1 MPDRIYR
8 VVDNVFQIRGTCSSY
23 VIVDG
28 DAALVI
34 DPGDGDWW
42 DELAQIGVKRL
53 DWVLLTHAHR
63 DQCSG
68 LYRLDRTRTK
78 IAVPELERHLVEDV
92 EAFWR
97 RRQVYHNYNQVA
109 DFFSLPRS
117 VPVDESLE
125 DFAFFR
131 WRDVELEVL
140 PAPGHTPGSVMLAG
154 EFSGRRIAFTG
165 DLVDGSGNVPQIHNL
180 QFGYGD
186 ALSRYH
192 NREGGT

>member
-1 MPDRIYR
+1 MSDRIYR
-8 VVDNVFQIRGTCSSY
+8 VCDGVFKIRGTCSSY

-28 DAALVI
+28 DAALII
-34 DPGDGDWW
+34 DPGDGDLW

-97 RRQVYHNYNQVA
+97 RRQIYHN
-109 DFFSLPRS
+109 
-117 VPVDESLE
+117 
-125 DFAFFR
+125 
-131 WRDVELEVL
+131 
-140 PAPGHTPGSVMLAG
+140 
-154 EFSGRRIAFTG
+154 
-165 DLVDGSGNVPQIHNL
+165 
-180 QFGYGD
+180 
-186 ALSRYH
+186 
-192 NREGGT
+192 